1 MREPS
6 SIQHPRVPRGCD
18 QQGRYPQA
26 AECCT
31 ELGQEEP
38 EFYGREFWKEEAIS
52 LGIVAVGLVGI
63 LGLLAMFIAD

>member
-6 SIQHPRVPRGCD
+6 SIQHPRIPHGCD
-18 QQGRYPQA
+18 QQGRHPQA

-38 EFYGREFWKEEAIS
+38 DFYGPKYWKEEAAGLI
-52 LGIVAVGLVGI
+52 LFAAALVAIMGT
-63 LGLLAMFIAD
+63 LAVFFAG

>member
-6 SIQHPRVPRGCD
+6 SIQHPRISHGCD
-18 QQGRYPQA
+18 QQGRHPQA

-38 EFYGREFWKEEAIS
+38 EFYGREFWKEEAVS
-52 LGIVAVGLVGI
+52 LIAFAAALVALMGT
-63 LGLLAMFIAD
+63 LALFFAG

>member
-1 MREPS
+1 MTSRIPN
-6 SIQHPRVPRGCD
+6 GCD

-38 EFYGREFWKEEAIS
+38 DFYGREYWKEEAIS
-52 LGIVAVGLVGI
+52 LGIVAVGLVSI
-63 LGLLAMFIAD
+63 LGLLALLFAG

>member
-1 MREPS
+1 MT
-6 SIQHPRVPRGCD
+6 PRIPHGCD

-38 EFYGREFWKEEAIS
+38 EFYGPGYWKEEAIS

-63 LGLLAMFIAD
+63 LGLLAIFIAD

>member
-1 MREPS
+1 MREQSPL
-6 SIQHPRVPRGCD
+6 QHTRIPDGCD

-38 EFYGREFWKEEAIS
+38 DFYGPEYWKEEATWLI
-52 LGIVAVGLVGI
+52 IVAAAIVAIIGTVALFFAG
-63 LGLLAMFIAD
+63 

>member
-6 SIQHPRVPRGCD
+6 SIQHPRVPNGCD

-31 ELGQEEP
+31 ELGCEEP
-38 EFYGREFWKEEAIS
+38 DFYGREYWKEEAIS

-63 LGLLAMFIAD
+63 LGLLAMFIAG

>member
-6 SIQHPRVPRGCD
+6 SIQHPRIPRGCD

-31 ELGQEEP
+31 ELGQDEP
-38 EFYGREFWKEEAIS
+38 DFYGPGYWKEEAIN
-52 LGIVAVGLVGI
+52 LIIFAAALVALMGT
-63 LGLLAMFIAD
+63 LAVFFAG

>member
-6 SIQHPRVPRGCD
+6 SIQHPRVPNGCD
-18 QQGRYPQA
+18 QQGRHPQA

-38 EFYGREFWKEEAIS
+38 DFYGPEYWKEEAIS
-52 LGIVAVGLVGI
+52 LGIVTVGLVGI
-63 LGLLAMFIAD
+63 LGLLAVFFAG